1 MDKIIEGSKKL
12 AAAIYLTKKVYRQMT
27 REELNDFEAYARSAV
42 KVEKKGK

>member
-27 REELNDFEAYARSAV
+27 SEELEDFEMYAHSAV